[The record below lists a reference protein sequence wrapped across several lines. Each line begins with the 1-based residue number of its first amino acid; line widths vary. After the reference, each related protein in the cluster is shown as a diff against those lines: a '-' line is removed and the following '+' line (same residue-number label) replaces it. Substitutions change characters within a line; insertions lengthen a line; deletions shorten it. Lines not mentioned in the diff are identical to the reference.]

1 MAKSKFKVVGLGKIS
16 GPSMATERKIFAD
29 QGLEV
34 EVIEARAASE
44 DELIAVAGDAD
55 AILGGG
61 RLFTRRVMEALT
73 KCRAIVTYSVGFD
86 GVDVDAA
93 TDNGILVVNNPARA
107 WCVEEVSNHAIALLL
122 ACAKK
127 LTILNDLVK
136 KGRWQD
142 TRGALP
148 PMAPIHGQTLGLIG
162 CGNIGCMTAHKAECF
177 GLSLIGCDP
186 YVEES
191 RAVDCGIKLMG
202 MRDLLRR
209 ADFVSLHTPLEKQ
222 TFHLIGE
229 PELKLMKP
237 TAYLINTSRGSVVD
251 EPALIRALQ
260 AKMIA
265 GAGLDVF
272 EKEPVA
278 SDNPLLK
285 MENVVVLPHSASYSD
300 AALDVQPVNPSEEV
314 ARVLLG
320 HWPKNPV
327 NPKVTPKVKLTR
339 GK

>member
-1 MAKSKFKVVGLGKIS
+1 MAKTRFKVVGMGKIS
-16 GPSMATERKIFAD
+16 GPSMAAERKVFDGHKI
-29 QGLEV
+29 EV
-34 EVIEARAASE
+34 ETVEARCATE
-44 DELIAVAGDAD
+44 DDLIVVAGDAD

-61 RLFTRRVMEALT
+61 RLFTRRVMESLP

-86 GVDVDAA
+86 GIDVDAA

-107 WCVEEVSNHAIALLL
+107 WCVEEVSNHALTLLL

-148 PMAPIHGQTLGLIG
+148 PMAPVHGQTLGLIG

-186 YVEES
+186 YIEES
-191 RAVDCGIKLMG
+191 RAVDCGIKLMS

-209 ADFVSLHTPLEKQ
+209 ADFVSLHTPLDKQ

-229 PELKLMKP
+229 AELKLMKT
-237 TAYLINTSRGSVVD
+237 TAYLINTSRGSVID
-251 EPALIRALQ
+251 EPALIKALQ
-260 AKMIA
+260 DGTIA

-300 AALDVQPVNPSEEV
+300 AALTVQPVNPAEEV
-314 ARVLLG
+314 ARVLMG
-320 HWPKNPV
+320 RWPLNPV
-327 NPKVTPKVKLTR
+327 NPAAKPRVKLT
-339 GK
+339 K